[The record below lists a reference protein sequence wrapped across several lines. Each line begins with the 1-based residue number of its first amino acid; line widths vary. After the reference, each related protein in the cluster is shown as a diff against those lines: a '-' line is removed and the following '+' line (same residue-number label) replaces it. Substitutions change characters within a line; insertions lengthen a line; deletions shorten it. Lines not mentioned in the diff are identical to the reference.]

1 MAKAFYLTTPIYY
14 VNDAPHIGHAY
25 TTVAGDVL
33 TRWHRA
39 RGEEVWYLTGTDEHG
54 QKVLRTAEANNVEP
68 QLWCDRLVEE
78 AWKPLWRDLNI
89 ANDDFI
95 RTTEDRH
102 MVRVQRFLTGLK
114 EKGFIYE
121 GEYEGP
127 YCIGCEEFKLE
138 GDLIDGNCP
147 IHSKPVERLSEKNYF
162 FKLSQFVE
170 PLLERYRLHPESC
183 EPESARNEVIAFLEG
198 GVQDL
203 SISRSTF
210 SWGIPVPW
218 DESEVVYVWFDALLN
233 YATAVGLGDPSDS
246 ESGKKFDSTWPAS
259 VHLVGKDI
267 LRFHAVIWPAMLM
280 AAGLPLPEKVFAHG
294 WLLVGGE
301 KMSKSKLTGIAPHQ
315 ITDHFGVDAFRYYFL
330 RAIPFGSDG
339 SFSWEDMAARYTSEL
354 ANDFG
359 NLASRATA
367 MIGKYCD
374 GVLPERSEAIELS
387 SALRETVT
395 RADEAFLRLDFQGG
409 ITAAMEFCKAVNGYL
424 TVKEPWIIAKDET
437 RLPEVREILYNTAE
451 SLRALAILL
460 HPVMPSSCEKLWSW
474 IGGEALGPIE
484 SMRIADVARWGQLE
498 PGTRVTKGDA
508 LFPRLED

>member
-39 RGEEVWYLTGTDEHG
+39 RGEAVWYLTGTDEHG
-54 QKVLRTAEANNVEP
+54 QKVLRTAEANDVAP
-68 QLWCDRLVEE
+68 QQWCDRLVEE
-78 AWKPLWRDLNI
+78 AWKPLWQELNI
-89 ANDDFI
+89 AHDDFI
-95 RTTEDRH
+95 RTTEERH
-102 MVRVQRFLTGLK
+102 MVRVQRFLASLK

-138 GDLIDGNCP
+138 SDLIDGNCP
-147 IHSKPVERLSEKNYF
+147 VHSKPVERLAEKNYF
-162 FKLSQFVE
+162 FRLSQFVE
-170 PLLERYRLHPESC
+170 PLLDRYRNHPEAC

-203 SISRSTF
+203 SISRSSF

-233 YATAVGLGDPSDS
+233 YATAVGLGDPVDS
-246 ESGKKFDSTWPAS
+246 ESGKKFQSTWPAS

-301 KMSKSKLTGIAPHQ
+301 KMSKSKLTGIAPRQ

-339 SFSWEDMAARYTSEL
+339 SFSWEDMSARYTSEL

-367 MIGKYCD
+367 MIGKYCEGRVPD
-374 GVLPERSEAIELS
+374 RDEAEVLS
-387 SALRETVT
+387 SSLKTTVAK
-395 RADEAFLRLDFQGG
+395 ADAAFIKLDFQGG
-409 ITAAMEFCKAVNGYL
+409 INAVMDFCKQVNGYL
-424 TVKEPWIIAKDET
+424 TEKEPWIIAKDEA
-437 RLPEVREILYNTAE
+437 RMPEVRAILYNTIE

-460 HPVMPSSCEKLWSW
+460 HPVMPSSCEKLWIS
-474 IGGEALGPIE
+474 IGGDTLGEIS
-484 SMRIADVARWGQLE
+484 SMRIEDVARWGQLA
-498 PGTRVTKGDA
+498 PGTVVTKGEA